1 MKSDLQ
7 EARLNFG
14 SVKSPQYSTPDSE
27 SLPRRY
33 PDAIFDSGHCACCAD
48 RAEHGRVLELIGGGL
63 ARVDLDGAIEEVSV
77 ELVDAVPG
85 DLILVHARVAIARL
99 DGAV

>member
-1 MKSDLQ
+1 
-7 EARLNFG
+7 
-14 SVKSPQYSTPDSE
+14 
-27 SLPRRY
+27 
-33 PDAIFDSGHCACCAD
+33 
-48 RAEHGRVLELIGGGL
+48 LELIGGGL